1 MFARFLLF
9 LLCCLDFVHAI
20 FSPNTKKELVLQI
33 QLCMNLESGIPAHLA
48 LQTLACETPT
58 FYAEGSGNFNFISC
72 KDKHS
77 TGPTAWTTS
86 TGACPQIE
94 FLPDGHGGTMGAMG
108 QWDVSKIENMY
119 GLFKNAESFNADIS
133 EWQVRNYF
141 LFIFF
146 YYEPRKLKVSVD
158 AA

>member
-1 MFARFLLF
+1 M
-9 LLCCLDFVHAI
+9 
-20 FSPNTKKELVLQI
+20 QI
-33 QLCMNLESGIPAHLA
+33 QLCMILESGIPA
-48 LQTLACETPT
+48 TTACKAPS
-58 FYAEGSGNFNFISC
+58 FYVGGSGNFNFISC

-133 EWQVRNYF
+133 EWQVSF
-141 LFIFF
+141 LLFSVIFL
-146 YYEPRKLKVSVD
+146 YKPES
-158 AA
+158 

>member
-1 MFARFLLF
+1 MFARLLLF

-72 KDKHS
+72 DDRSDS
-77 TGPTAWTTS
+77 TIGPTAWTNG
-86 TGACPQIE
+86 TGACPGS
-94 FLPDGHGGTMGAMG
+94 PMGAMS

-133 EWQVRNYF
+133 EWQVRNCF
-141 LFIFF
+141 LFLFF

-158 AA
+158 AV

>member
-20 FSPNTKKELVLQI
+20 FSPDTKKELVLQI

-48 LQTLACETPT
+48 LQTPACEALT
-58 FYAEGSGNFNFISC
+58 FSLEGSGNFNFISC

-77 TGPTAWTTS
+77 TGPTAWTTG
-86 TGACPQIE
+86 TGACPQIKI
-94 FLPDGHGGTMGAMG
+94 FSDGHGGTMGAMG

-133 EWQVRNYF
+133 EWQVSF
-141 LFIFF
+141 LLFSVIFL
-146 YYEPRKLKVSVD
+146 YKPES
-158 AA
+158 

>member
-20 FSPNTKKELVLQI
+20 FSPNTKKELVIAI
-33 QLCMNLESGIPAHLA
+33 QVCMNLDYGISPLLA
-48 LQTLACETPT
+48 NQTLACKAPT

-72 KDKHS
+72 DDRSDS
-77 TGPTAWTTS
+77 TIGPTAWTTG
-86 TGACPQIE
+86 TGACPQIAI
-94 FLPDGHGGTMGAMG
+94 FPDGHGGTMGAMG

-141 LFIFF
+141 LFFF
-146 YYEPRKLKVSVD
+146 LL
-158 AA
+158 